1 MSQARTLAEELCER
15 TGQNAYLCFQCVK
28 CTAGCPLSERFDLT
42 PNQVLRA
49 VQLGRDD
56 EVLHSSTIWLCA
68 ACQTCSTRCPQALDV
83 ARLMDHLRIIAHERG
98 VPARV
103 PAVAAFQ
110 SAFLRQ
116 VGLLGRSYEPA
127 LVVEMN
133 LRTRQ
138 PLKDVGMGLGM
149 VRRRK
154 IKLTPEITR
163 PPAQPRR
170 MAQTGEIA
178 YYPGCSLHSLSS
190 ELDASTRTV
199 AAELGLALV
208 EPEGW
213 TCCGSSAA
221 HGRDHVLATTLPMQN
236 LGLIEKSGFSEVC
249 APCSACF
256 FRFKSALADMGYA
269 VSASQEEGAEP
280 HPTPLPGRERE
291 TKALRATVE
300 KRTGYAYQ
308 NRLRV
313 LTVLDL
319 FTEKVSREA
328 VAGRVT
334 RPLRGLRVVSYYGC
348 LLTRPPAIT
357 GAAHAE
363 NPQQMDT
370 LVAAAGADAIDWSYK
385 TDCCGGS
392 LSLTRTELALDLTR
406 KLIVA
411 ARRLN
416 ADAIATSCPMCHV
429 NLDARQAQL
438 GLDFQIPVLYI
449 TQLMGLAFGLPGRR
463 LALDKHMVSTA
474 PVTRRFSAS

>member
-1 MSQARTLAEELCER
+1 MTESSDLAHSLRQR
-15 TGQNAYLCFQCVK
+15 TGQDAFLCFQCVK
-28 CTAGCPLSERFDLT
+28 CTAGCPLSEHFDLT

-49 VQLGRDD
+49 VQLGRGDD
-56 EVLHSSTIWLCA
+56 VLRSATIWLCA
-68 ACQTCSTRCPQALDV
+68 ACQTCSTRCPQGLDV
-83 ARLMDHLRIIAHERG
+83 ARLMDHLRIIAQERG
-98 VPARV
+98 IPARV

-133 LRTRQ
+133 LRTRR
-138 PLKDVGMGLGM
+138 PFKDVGMGLGM

-163 PPAQPRR
+163 LPAQPRR
-170 MAQTGEIA
+170 MAQPGEIA

-190 ELDASTRTV
+190 ELDVSTRAV
-199 AAELGLALV
+199 AAVLGLQLV

-221 HGRDHVLATTLPMQN
+221 HGHDHVLATTLPMQN
-236 LGLIEKSGFSEVC
+236 LGLIEQSGFGEVC

-256 FRFKSALADMGYA
+256 FRFKSALADMGYGATGDGAATETLRGA
-269 VSASQEEGAEP
+269 VEE
-280 HPTPLPGRERE
+280 
-291 TKALRATVE
+291 
-300 KRTGYAYQ
+300 RTGYSYQ

-319 FTEKVSREA
+319 FTEKVRRDA
-328 VAGRVT
+328 IAARVT
-334 RPLRGLRVVSYYGC
+334 TPLRGLRVVSYYGC

-357 GAAHAE
+357 GAEHAE
-363 NPQQMDT
+363 NPQQMDA
-370 LVAAAGADAIDWSYK
+370 LVAASGAEAVDWSYK

-392 LSLTRTELALDLTR
+392 LSLTRTELALGLTR
-406 KLIVA
+406 KLILA

-438 GLDFQIPVLYI
+438 GLDFQIPILYI
-449 TQLMGLAFGLPGRR
+449 TQLMGLAFGLPAAR
-463 LALDKHMVSTA
+463 LALGKHMVSTA
-474 PVTRRFSAS
+474 ALVKRLRASSPACGVSRS